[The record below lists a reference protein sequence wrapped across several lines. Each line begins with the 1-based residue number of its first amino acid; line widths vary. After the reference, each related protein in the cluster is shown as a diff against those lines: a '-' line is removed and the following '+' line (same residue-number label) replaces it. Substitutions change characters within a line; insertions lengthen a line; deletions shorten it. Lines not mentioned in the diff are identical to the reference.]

1 MLTAGWIR
9 TRQATGEVRS
19 GSSEMS
25 QNRADEA
32 SHGGRVD
39 DHGAAEAATVT
50 IRLLAGPDV
59 GYPAIKQGRF
69 GRSNG
74 KCRIK
79 AGSLISGEN
88 VEFSSTSGPT
98 PPPRSRR

>member
-74 KCRIK
+74 KCRFSVSGRWNVK
-79 AGSLISGEN
+79 TSRDRGDGSRPFVNRVI
-88 VEFSSTSGPT
+88 
-98 PPPRSRR
+98 

>member
-74 KCRIK
+74 KCR
-79 AGSLISGEN
+79 LIQ
-88 VEFSSTSGPT
+88 
-98 PPPRSRR
+98 RRADVSPKGC

>member
-74 KCRIK
+74 KCRMIDLVTGTYS
-79 AGSLISGEN
+79 GS
-88 VEFSSTSGPT
+88 SSTHALLYQG
-98 PPPRSRR
+98 